1 MVGLGGLEQGRDM
14 SENTNTPSAEEIRLF
29 MDLGHNGP
37 QPTDKDQV
45 ARTKAE
51 PRERLYGHSYA
62 GWKNS

>member
-1 MVGLGGLEQGRDM
+1 M